1 MYLVRIYVYKQ
12 LEIMLYYSDLEN
24 AILDMLNGTMFDFL
38 PSNLRA
44 SLSHVNPK
52 LTFSDAEYI
61 DVENPIEFTYTDD
74 VYVCIGRIV
83 TEESKR

>member
-1 MYLVRIYVYKQ
+1 
-12 LEIMLYYSDLEN
+12 MLYYSDLEN
-24 AILDMLNGTMFDFL
+24 AILDMLNGNMFDVV
-38 PSNLRA
+38 PSNLRV
-44 SLSHVNPK
+44 SLNNVNPK
-52 LTFSDAEYI
+52 LTLCEDEYI